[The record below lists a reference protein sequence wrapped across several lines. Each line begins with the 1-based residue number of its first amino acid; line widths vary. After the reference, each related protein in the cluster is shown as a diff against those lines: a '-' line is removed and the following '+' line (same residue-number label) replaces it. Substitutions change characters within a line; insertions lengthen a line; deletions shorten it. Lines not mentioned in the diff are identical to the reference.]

1 MSVQCTRVK
10 RLGPDQRRKLLR
22 LLRLSLGSMPPE
34 VLHRHGADRRSQ
46 LRRKELV
53 MSKQITV
60 PKGKDYVS
68 IAASGHKY
76 IRILDAEGNEIFR
89 SNSPAESVT
98 AVLDPGSYTVESDGR
113 IGKVDY
119 G

>member
-1 MSVQCTRVK
+1 
-10 RLGPDQRRKLLR
+10 
-22 LLRLSLGSMPPE
+22 
-34 VLHRHGADRRSQ
+34 
-46 LRRKELV
+46 

-68 IAASGHKY
+68 IAASGHKF
-76 IRILDAEGNEIFR
+76 IRVLDVDGNEIFR

-98 AVLDPGSYTVESDGR
+98 ALLDSGSYTIDSDGK

-119 G
+119 GNLDARLRTGRPADASKPPEP

>member
-1 MSVQCTRVK
+1 
-10 RLGPDQRRKLLR
+10 
-22 LLRLSLGSMPPE
+22 
-34 VLHRHGADRRSQ
+34 
-46 LRRKELV
+46 

-98 AVLDPGSYTVESDGR
+98 AVLESGSYTVDSDGR

-119 G
+119 GNLDARLRTPRPADASKPPTQ